1 MTAHEAVVPSVVK
14 YFPLFPVCDGRASTV
29 AHDATLPL
37 VVKYLPDW
45 LAWLGTT
52 YTLVVSRDTVTA
64 PAVPPPVKPVPAVTE
79 VMSPALAGL
88 HSSPVAVAEL
98 TLKM

>member
-1 MTAHEAVVPSVVK
+1 
-14 YFPLFPVCDGRASTV
+14 LLPVCDGKASTV
-29 AHDATLPL
+29 AHDATLPF

-52 YTLVVSRDTVTA
+52 YTLVVSRLTVTA
-64 PAVPPPVKPVPAVTE
+64 PAVPPPVKPVPAVTA
-79 VMSPALAGL
+79 VISPALAGL
-88 HSSPVAVAEL
+88 HSSPVAVALL

>member
-1 MTAHEAVVPSVVK
+1 MVAHEAVVPFVVK
-14 YFPLFPVCDGRASTV
+14 YFPEFPVCDGRASTV

-52 YTLVVSRDTVTA
+52 YTLVVSKDTVTS

-79 VMSPALAGL
+79 VMSP
-88 HSSPVAVAEL
+88 V
-98 TLKM
+98 